1 MQALNRR
8 ELLSL
13 GINRKTRS
21 IELSCER
28 LYMKYC
34 DSNLDNNT
42 QELFERLEVELR
54 GVDNLR
60 LVDTAWLTC
69 QDFRQRL
76 EPILVSVRA
85 RGGRVTHSCE
95 PVKSPKYDC

>member
-1 MQALNRR
+1 MSTLNRR
-8 ELLSL
+8 DLLLL
-13 GINRKTRS
+13 GMNGKIRP

-34 DSNLDNNT
+34 DSQLDDTT
-42 QELFERLEVELR
+42 QELFDRLEAELR

-60 LVDTAWLTC
+60 LVDTAWLSC

-76 EPILVSVRA
+76 ERLLATVRA
-85 RGGRVTHSCE
+85 RGGQVTSSS
-95 PVKSPKYDC
+95 KSLRTSNGA

>member
-1 MQALNRR
+1 MKALNRR

-13 GINRKTRS
+13 GINRKSRS

-95 PVKSPKYDC
+95 PAKSRQ

>member
-1 MQALNRR
+1 VQAVNRR
-8 ELLSL
+8 DMLLL
-13 GINRKTRS
+13 GINRRS
-21 IELSCER
+21 RSVELSCER

-34 DSNLDNNT
+34 DSHLDNNT
-42 QELFERLEVELR
+42 HELFERLEVELR

-95 PVKSPKYDC
+95 PVKTPNYDR